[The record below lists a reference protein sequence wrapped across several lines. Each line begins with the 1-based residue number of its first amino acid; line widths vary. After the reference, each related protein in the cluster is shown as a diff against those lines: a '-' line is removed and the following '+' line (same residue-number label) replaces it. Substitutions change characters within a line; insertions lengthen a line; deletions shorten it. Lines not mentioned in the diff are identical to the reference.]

1 MIAERMVQG
10 FVDLVVLIMSDLLL
24 PTMLVMF
31 GGAVLMRALIYFTIA
46 RESWFARE
54 FEKRVH
60 RFVDDAEVDS
70 RQSFFAMTKRL
81 LEKTYYELF
90 EIRAIMKRRRPDL
103 IGPVIDRVFLIQH
116 GSAFLVKDT
125 LKQIRY
131 LKHGGEHPKLL
142 EISKSVYQNNP
153 CFSKVFG
160 ILPTS
165 LFNDVLNILPGLF
178 IVGGIFGTFLGIM
191 KALPELGGMDLNDVE
206 STKTIMDGF
215 LLRVSFSMRTSIIG
229 ILLSVVM
236 SLVNTVMSGDKL
248 FIGIVDRFENALDI
262 LWTRSTSND
271 LTLGNIEFN
280 EHKDPMEALA
290 EQAIESELSTKT
302 KSAA

>member
-1 MIAERMVQG
+1 MEGFSIVNSFVEVLSRYLADMVMP
-10 FVDLVVLIMSDLLL
+10 IMV
-24 PTMLVMF
+24 TVF
-31 GGAVLMRALIYFTIA
+31 FAAVAMRLLIYFTIA
-46 RESWFARE
+46 REAWFARE

-60 RFVDDAEVDS
+60 RFLEETEFDT

-103 IGPVIDRVFLIQH
+103 IGPVVDRVFLIQH

-125 LKQIRY
+125 LKQVKF

-142 EISKSVYQNNP
+142 EISKTVFQNNP

-160 ILPTS
+160 VLPTS
-165 LFNDVLNILPGLF
+165 LFNDLLNILPGLF
-178 IVGGIFGTFLGIM
+178 IVGGIFGTFLGVM
-191 KALPELGGMDLNDVE
+191 HSLPELTGMDLNDVE
-206 STKTIMDGF
+206 GTKNAMDHF
-215 LLRVSFSMRTSIIG
+215 LTQVAFSMRASIVG
-229 ILLSVVM
+229 ILISVLMSFINTILS
-236 SLVNTVMSGDKL
+236 GEKL

-271 LTLGNIEFN
+271 LHNINVEFD

-290 EQAIESELSTKT
+290 EQAIENELSKKT
-302 KSAA
+302 KGAA